1 MIRRITANKTTN
13 MDTTETFS
21 TYLNE
26 FNSPSVNWDENTN
39 TITPMELNRYSAS
52 LDKMRIEF
60 IEAILH
66 LSPSMQ
72 EVYLKELE
80 DRQEKINKFGYA
92 SIPTNNILALIQN
105 GIVSESMLSCHLL
118 HTEQLKNIGKAI
130 ATIKGI
136 KSEKGINEIKEPQPK
151 DETSTVEKEPNL
163 PKVISGT
170 DGLKDY
176 LGCSHNKAFDII
188 KSRILPKDVQY
199 KTGNVWKFNR
209 AKLDKFISENP
220 EILGKVR
227 AKGRLDE

>member
-1 MIRRITANKTTN
+1 

-136 KSEKGINEIKEPQPK
+136 KSEKGKNEIKSLNQKMRPQQLKKSQTCPK
-151 DETSTVEKEPNL
+151 
-163 PKVISGT
+163 
-170 DGLKDY
+170 
-176 LGCSHNKAFDII
+176 
-188 KSRILPKDVQY
+188 
-199 KTGNVWKFNR
+199 
-209 AKLDKFISENP
+209 
-220 EILGKVR
+220 
-227 AKGRLDE
+227 

>member
-1 MIRRITANKTTN
+1 
-13 MDTTETFS
+13 MDTIETIS

-26 FNSPSVNWDENTN
+26 FNSPSVNWDESTN

-66 LSPSMQ
+66 LNTSMQ

-105 GIVSESMLSCHLL
+105 GIVSESMLSGHLL
-118 HTEQLKNIGKAI
+118 HTEQLKNIRKAI

-136 KSEKGINEIKEPQPK
+136 KSEKVETEIKEPQPK
-151 DETSTVEKEPNL
+151 EETTTGEKVQNL
-163 PKVISGT
+163 PRVISGT

-209 AKLDKFISENP
+209 TKLDKFISENP

>member
-1 MIRRITANKTTN
+1 MIRRITVNKTTN

-118 HTEQLKNIGKAI
+118 HTEQLK
-130 ATIKGI
+130 T
-136 KSEKGINEIKEPQPK
+136 
-151 DETSTVEKEPNL
+151 
-163 PKVISGT
+163 
-170 DGLKDY
+170 
-176 LGCSHNKAFDII
+176 
-188 KSRILPKDVQY
+188 
-199 KTGNVWKFNR
+199 
-209 AKLDKFISENP
+209 
-220 EILGKVR
+220 LGKLLQQLKALSQKR
-227 AKGRLDE
+227 EKRN

>member
-1 MIRRITANKTTN
+1 

-66 LSPSMQ
+66 LSPSLQ

-136 KSEKGINEIKEPQPK
+136 KSEKGKNEIKEPQPK

-188 KSRILPKDVQY
+188 NLSFSIPCTQ
-199 KTGNVWKFNR
+199 N
-209 AKLDKFISENP
+209 S
-220 EILGKVR
+220 
-227 AKGRLDE
+227 